1 MPILLKREV
10 SARQN
15 PIEGSLYLV
24 VPENLADA
32 EYTGTIHHPFSNLSF
47 LLPEVSL
54 GDMQE
59 ERVTEDRQSR
69 RLWPDLTGAVWVS

>member
-1 MPILLKREV
+1 M
-10 SARQN
+10 
-15 PIEGSLYLV
+15 V

-32 EYTGTIHHPFSNLSF
+32 EYTGTPPFSNLSF
-47 LLPEVSL
+47 LLPAVSL